1 MPNTD
6 QWSLDYCVTNNVKLK
21 TNISWVL
28 KCVLVILIDHA
39 MELMKFFWECFQ
51 TVTLTKINVSC
62 NLWYCTLLDVV
73 AAITTRKIRRHG
85 FFIWCLN
92 SITQSCKLDVIL
104 RYLSDEHNK
113 VKVRY
118 FMLKLEIKED
128 LFGCPFFCFRLL
140 KCPDKKRAV
149 WIIKYFFTCLVYL
162 KMIKKEI

>member
-6 QWSLDYCVTNNVKLK
+6 QWSLDYYVTNNVKLK
-21 TNISWVL
+21 TNINWVL

-39 MELMKFFWECFQ
+39 MELIKFFWECFQ

-62 NLWYCTLLDVV
+62 NLWYCTLLEVV
-73 AAITTRKIRRHG
+73 AVITTRKIRRHG

-104 RYLSDEHNK
+104 RYLSDEHKK

-128 LFGCPFFCFRLL
+128 LFGFPFFLFSTV
-140 KCPDKKRAV
+140 KMSDKKRAV